1 MPTDIP
7 LVSIIIPT
15 YNRAHLIGET
25 LDSALAQTYENW
37 ECIVVDDGSTDNTAE
52 VINSY
57 LVKDSRFQYHHRPND
72 RLPGGNAARNYG
84 FEVGKG
90 EYIQWFDDD
99 DVMLSNFLSSRI
111 SLFSS
116 TVDFIIGAG
125 HIVDD
130 SLNIKKTINLKTPD
144 NLYKEY
150 ALWRFEIYTKSVL
163 FRKYFVKNYRFD
175 ETLVRGQ
182 ETDFFS
188 RIFYDIGENNYK
200 IVNEPLYLYR
210 QHEGT
215 KTEKS
220 KKYQPNIKLSIAK
233 NHLRNLERAFEL
245 KDEVLVKYSY
255 KKSLKLYYTAHDNSD
270 KKTYSFILKSF
281 KKLLVPNNY
290 LLYIKIKY
298 FVEIGKINRKLNKS
312 LFNHLKY
319 NLPKT

>member
-1 MPTDIP
+1 MNS

-15 YNRAHLIGET
+15 FNRAHLIGET
-25 LDSALAQTYENW
+25 LDSVLAQTYQNW

-57 LVKDSRFQYHHRPND
+57 LAKDSRFQYHHRPKD

-84 FEVGKG
+84 FEVSTG

-99 DVMLSNFLSSRI
+99 DVMLSNFLSSRMF
-111 SLFSS
+111 LFSS
-116 TVDFIIGAG
+116 TIDFIIGAG

-130 SLNIKKTINLKTPD
+130 VLNIKKTIKLESPD

-150 ALWRFEIYTKSVL
+150 ALWRIEIYTKSVL

-175 ETLVRGQ
+175 ETLIRGQ

-188 RIFYDIGENNYK
+188 RIFYDISENNYK
-200 IVNEPLYLYR
+200 IINEPFYLYR
-210 QHEGT
+210 QHDGT

-220 KKYQPNIKLSIAK
+220 KKYQSNIKLSIAK
-233 NHLRNLERAFEL
+233 NHLKSLERAFEL

-255 KKSLKLYYTAHDNSD
+255 KKSLKLYYTAHNNSD
-270 KKTYSFILKSF
+270 KQTYFFILKNF
-281 KKLLVPNNY
+281 KKLLAPNNRI
-290 LLYIKIKY
+290 LYIKIKY
-298 FVEIGKINRKLNKS
+298 FVEIGKINKKLNKI